1 MLPPHVIALRGTS
14 AVVTTY
20 LCVARVNPIATSSKD
35 LCTNDVDAPRFSFCW
50 DAIQFRNA
58 EFSVTVLIS
67 RKSSRIHVVSIKE
80 RVAVYVQFRLGLIVA
95 TFEPIRAQFVDLSCI
110 DWHHDMV

>member
-1 MLPPHVIALRGTS
+1 MLPPHVIALRGTL

-20 LCVARVNPIATSSKD
+20 LCVARVNPIATSKD
-35 LCTNDVDAPRFSFCW
+35 LCTNDVDALRFTFCW
-50 DAIQFRNA
+50 GAIQFRNHA

-67 RKSSRIHVVSIKE
+67 RKSSCIHVVSIKE

-110 DWHHDMV
+110 DWHHDIV